1 MNSLVAAHWPKA
13 KAPEFGKADVENR
26 YYQSHAPRRRRLIPL
41 IPIAAVVGLVALIL
55 DVAAR

>member
-13 KAPEFGKADVENR
+13 KAPQFAKADVENR

-41 IPIAAVVGLVALIL
+41 VPIAAVVGIVALIL
-55 DVAAR
+55 DATAR